1 MAEIRKITEEEFRA
15 YLEENYIAYK
25 LWCCEDIANELVEA
39 GYADSEENIGEV
51 LNAGVGGL
59 HDCTDDDWQI
69 IQNAIF
75 YAAQNHDLA
84 LSDKTVEDALEA
96 IRAYYDVEQIGP
108 ENMEN
113 MTDAELFPDIRDI
126 GLAFTDI
133 TQADMFD
140 QGEIERFALSA
151 ENANTEYPLQV
162 SLDLTGRTVTTT
174 VKGVVVKTITYPT
187 TEKLLSWLG
196 ELEFASLVSIMGEP
210 EEVKTQI
217 AHAMKLR
224 DKADASKGQTRDKIK
239 EAKDLIRRAAVL
251 GIMNMPDE
259 NHVMIA
265 CDFDD
270 GAEGWL
276 NDWGYSST
284 FNLFSAAITLANEP
298 ENVKLLKE
306 TIQQKEQELEK
317 QQAVKTPAELLA
329 EHIVA
334 NGHACPLS
342 ETAAVPNCQCW
353 GSEMCVKCIIEHSN
367 KLK

>member
-84 LSDKTVEDALEA
+84 LSDKTVENALEM
-96 IRAYYDVEQIGP
+96 IREYYDNDQIGP
-108 ENMEN
+108 MGMES
-113 MTDAELFPDIRDI
+113 MTDAEIFPDVRDI
-126 GLAFTDI
+126 GLAHTDVSLSE
-133 TQADMFD
+133 MFD
-140 QGEIERFALSA
+140 DATLEDLAFSSENKNA
-151 ENANTEYPLQV
+151 EFPVQV
-162 SLDLTGRTVTTT
+162 SLDLTARTVTTT
-174 VKGVVVKTITYPT
+174 VNDVVVKSITHRT
-187 TEKLLSWLG
+187 TEDLLDYLAN
-196 ELEFASLVSIMGEP
+196 LEFTSLTSLWNEP
-210 EEVKTQI
+210 KETQEKI
-217 AHAMKLR
+217 AFATSSL
-224 DKADASKGQTRDKIK
+224 IK
-239 EAKDLIRRAAVL
+239 EASDLILKAAEL

-259 NHVMIA
+259 NHVLIA
-265 CDFDD
+265 WEFED
-270 GAEGWL
+270 GTQGWRNERFL
-276 NDWGYSST
+276 
-284 FNLFSAAITLANEP
+284 SAAIGLANEP
-298 ENVKLLKE
+298 ENVELLKE

-317 QQAVKTPAELLA
+317 QKTVKTSAELLA

-334 NGHACPLS
+334 NRCACPVS
-342 ETAAVPNCQCW
+342 ESASIPGCQCW